1 MMNATSSSDRHDA
14 ARKVL
19 QRFDKIGTADDP
31 DAELMESAHL
41 MAHILH
47 TLIEPPATKETPEQI
62 ADTAFKL
69 SHIASGGLRFHHSS
83 TYMIEHDTL
92 KRMMVEAVQA
102 GIQAAW
108 ESWEPENSP
117 APAFKPEGEPDEY
130 RDMWRRIDDNS
141 QEFTLD
147 IHSHHHEVTIT
158 ELTRGQ
164 ARRILEMLSSEASA

>member
-1 MMNATSSSDRHDA
+1 MMNATSSSDRYDA

-62 ADTAFKL
+62 ARSVIDSHVVPGAGSVSPMTRDLMTA
-69 SHIASGGLRFHHSS
+69 
-83 TYMIEHDTL
+83 
-92 KRMMVEAVQA
+92 AVKA

-108 ESWEPENSP
+108 ESREPENSP

-130 RDMWRRIDDNS
+130 RDMWGRIDDNS

-147 IHSHHHEVTIT
+147 IHSHHHEVTIS

>member
-1 MMNATSSSDRHDA
+1 MNAKSSSDRHDA

-47 TLIEPPATKETPEQI
+47 TLIEPPATEETASEV
-62 ADTAFKL
+62 ADHIIETRHLADSREEWETAEL
-69 SHIASGGLRFHHSS
+69 
-83 TYMIEHDTL
+83 HDHL
-92 KRMMVEAVQA
+92 VAAVNA

-130 RDMWRRIDDNS
+130 RDMWGRIDDNS

-147 IHSHHHEVTIT
+147 IHSHHHEVTIS

-164 ARRILEMLSSEASA
+164 ARRILEMLSSEEY

>member
-1 MMNATSSSDRHDA
+1 MNATSSSDRHDA

-19 QRFDKIGTADDP
+19 QCFDKIGTADDP

-62 ADTAFKL
+62 AHTLLTSRDLQDERLDAADVLAVTTA
-69 SHIASGGLRFHHSS
+69 
-83 TYMIEHDTL
+83 
-92 KRMMVEAVQA
+92 AVKA

-117 APAFKPEGEPDEY
+117 GPAFKPEGEPDEY

-141 QEFTLD
+141 QEFTLN

-164 ARRILEMLSSEASA
+164 ARRILEMLSSEALS